1 MSETLTVLKA
11 LADDTRIKILRALC
25 ERDMYVEL
33 LAERLQLTPATVS
46 FHMKKRTAA
55 GLVDSRREQYYTV
68 YSLRGEVF
76 SLTLR
81 ELILPR
87 ESADT
92 AERLREEMYRRKVLK
107 SFMPNGYCKVMPAQV
122 KKRQIVYE
130 EIYSQFKPGAT
141 YTEKEVNETIMRMHD
156 DYCTV
161 RRAFVGMGWMTRDKG
176 IYTVAESKPEDGR
189 LDDMLR

>member
-46 FHMKKRTAA
+46 FHMKKLTAA

-92 AERLREEMYRRKVLK
+92 AEGLREEMYRRKVLK

-161 RRAFVGMGWMTRDKG
+161 RRAFVGMGWMSRDKG

>member
-46 FHMKKRTAA
+46 FHMKKLTAA

-130 EIYSQFKPGAT
+130 EIYFQFKPGAT

-161 RRAFVGMGWMTRDKG
+161 RRAFVGMGWMSRDKG